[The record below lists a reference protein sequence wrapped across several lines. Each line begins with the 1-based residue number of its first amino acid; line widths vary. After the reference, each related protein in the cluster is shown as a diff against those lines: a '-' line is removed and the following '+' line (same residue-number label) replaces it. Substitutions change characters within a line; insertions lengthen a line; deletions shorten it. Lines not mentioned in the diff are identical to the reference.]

1 MRKRRPDSAS
11 KKRTSVAPVP
21 RRRSTS
27 NFLIPSP
34 VAFLFSS
41 QAISDSAPR
50 VDLCASGGPIPHH
63 QKKEPA
69 RAGCRGDAAREIL

>member
-11 KKRTSVAPVP
+11 KKKNQRGPGAAPPQHEQFFDSQP
-21 RRRSTS
+21 RGVFV
-27 NFLIPSP
+27 FLP
-34 VAFLFSS
+34 
-41 QAISDSAPR
+41 ISDRAPR

-69 RAGCRGDAAREIL
+69 RARCRGAAAREIL